1 MPRGEH
7 ILSPRIL
14 SFKEPVIKW
23 PLKKPQ
29 PGLHQEGGLDSLTT
43 PSCQQHRLRQTKG
56 GEETPRGL
64 MKFQQPTASPR
75 NRTVTSKALGLMS
88 LKETKAPVSAGD
100 QRKEHGSIV
109 GGYLKK
115 MGCTFVLRGTQF
127 LHPWIPVPPHQ
138 VQPIPRVLKCPR
150 VFQI

>member
-14 SFKEPVIKW
+14 SFKGPVVKW

-29 PGLHQEGGLDSLTT
+29 PGLHQGGLDSLTT

-56 GEETPRGL
+56 GEETHRGL
-64 MKFQQPTASPR
+64 MKFRQPTVSPR

-88 LKETKAPVSAGD
+88 LKETKAPFSAGD

-109 GGYLKK
+109 GGGGFKENGVYV
-115 MGCTFVLRGTQF
+115 CP
-127 LHPWIPVPPHQ
+127 PWDPVSPPLDTCAST
-138 VQPIPRVLKCPR
+138 PSTANP
-150 VFQI
+150 